1 MSLQSFDSVIL
12 SQDLHLAYSDG
23 IEFCQPFGLR
33 HPLIDEHRIQVLQ
46 IGQADQLRDIG
57 VVTDI
62 PFQIGMAVP
71 PLLCSHTEQ
80 GHVQHIGFTGIHH
93 GNLLCGKLRRNQVL
107 LDSICM
113 DAVIDLGQIS
123 LDVPAKLF
131 HFLGLEPLKLLD
143 QIQFEFDRDP
153 RGKLEGNLL
162 VSVGS
167 AIAASFGDDADSP
180 GLLHPFLRGH
190 HKAVQ
195 AGLTPKRIEFDTVKR
210 RVV

>member
-71 PLLCSHTEQ
+71 LLLCSHTEQ
-80 GHVQHIGFTGIHH
+80 GHV
-93 GNLLCGKLRRNQVL
+93 
-107 LDSICM
+107 
-113 DAVIDLGQIS
+113 
-123 LDVPAKLF
+123 
-131 HFLGLEPLKLLD
+131 
-143 QIQFEFDRDP
+143 
-153 RGKLEGNLL
+153 
-162 VSVGS
+162 
-167 AIAASFGDDADSP
+167 
-180 GLLHPFLRGH
+180 
-190 HKAVQ
+190 
-195 AGLTPKRIEFDTVKR
+195 
-210 RVV
+210 

>member
-80 GHVQHIGFTGIHH
+80 AMFSTSASLAYTMEICFAESSGGI
-93 GNLLCGKLRRNQVL
+93 RF
-107 LDSICM
+107 
-113 DAVIDLGQIS
+113 S
-123 LDVPAKLF
+123 LIA
-131 HFLGLEPLKLLD
+131 
-143 QIQFEFDRDP
+143 
-153 RGKLEGNLL
+153 
-162 VSVGS
+162 SVWM
-167 AIAASFGDDADSP
+167 
-180 GLLHPFLRGH
+180 R
-190 HKAVQ
+190 
-195 AGLTPKRIEFDTVKR
+195 
-210 RVV
+210 

>member
-71 PLLCSHTEQ
+71 AESS
-80 GHVQHIGFTGIHH
+80 GGI
-93 GNLLCGKLRRNQVL
+93 RF
-107 LDSICM
+107 
-113 DAVIDLGQIS
+113 S
-123 LDVPAKLF
+123 LIA
-131 HFLGLEPLKLLD
+131 
-143 QIQFEFDRDP
+143 
-153 RGKLEGNLL
+153 
-162 VSVGS
+162 SVWM
-167 AIAASFGDDADSP
+167 
-180 GLLHPFLRGH
+180 R
-190 HKAVQ
+190 
-195 AGLTPKRIEFDTVKR
+195 
-210 RVV
+210 